1 MEIQLFEDDEFPV
14 WVDLD
19 TGEITC
25 VGFCMQCPLDPLKA
39 DCKNTLPTLAKVKSI
54 LMEYDILPLCNI
66 YRYYFGREDFIG
78 GVVESLKESLDS
90 LEEGKETEHFAGRI
104 KNAIKDISKLY
115 CEGLD
120 CARCL
125 NPRCPL
131 IDAERSEQSL
141 KDLDE
146 EDNNNDR

>member
-19 TGEITC
+19 TGKITC

-39 DCKNTLPTLAKVKSI
+39 DCKNTLPILAKIKST
-54 LMEYDILPLCNI
+54 LVEYDILPLCNI
-66 YRYYFGREDFIG
+66 YRYYFGRKDFIG
-78 GVVESLKESLDS
+78 GVIESLKESLDS
-90 LEEGKETEHFAGRI
+90 LEEGEETKRFAGKI
-104 KNAIKDISKLY
+104 KNAIKDISRLY

-120 CARCL
+120 CAWCL

-131 IDAERSEQSL
+131 IDAERSEQTL

-146 EDNNNDR
+146 EDSNNDR

>member
-1 MEIQLFEDDEFPV
+1 MEIKLFEDDEFPI

-19 TGEITC
+19 TGKITC

-39 DCKNTLPTLAKVKSI
+39 DCKNTLPILARVKSI
-54 LMEYDILPLCNI
+54 LMEYDVLPLCNI
-66 YRYYFGREDFIG
+66 YRYYLGREDFIG
-78 GVVESLKESLDS
+78 GVIESLKESLES
-90 LEEGKETEHFAGRI
+90 LEEGEETERFAGRI
-104 KNAIKDISKLY
+104 KNAIKDIRKLR

-125 NPRCPL
+125 NPRCPI
-131 IDAERSEQSL
+131 IDSERSEQSL

-146 EDNNNDR
+146 EDNNNDK